1 MRLQQ
6 LGDPSVLLNFCRMSR
21 YDAFT
26 SWSTCTL
33 RMQACRPLFPALEP
47 SHVQAVTMLLL
58 VQAGA
63 KPTAAQKRTLDLEAP
78 AQALGPAEKRR
89 ILENSSALSAA
100 AASVAPEPA
109 VASHAAQN
117 EVGAPQI
124 HPAAPAAT
132 EAAAGVPEQAGSAP
146 AAPSVS
152 ASMSHA
158 DMDAAGKAQP
168 THGSMSNADSSGA
181 KGVGAA
187 DQQHQGSAIANSMS
201 DKQKQQNG
209 PAGQTAQ
216 QAAQNSRE
224 ATPELKLDQLDVKT
238 DQVRWQPHTERLKPC
253 SFILFPFTAWTLT
266 AFTLKPATPCLA
278 SCTCN
283 HAHGAGWQAS
293 KRHSCARIQSG
304 EG

>member
-1 MRLQQ
+1 M
-6 LGDPSVLLNFCRMSR
+6 
-21 YDAFT
+21 
-26 SWSTCTL
+26 
-33 RMQACRPLFPALEP
+33 
-47 SHVQAVTMLLL
+47 
-58 VQAGA
+58 
-63 KPTAAQKRTLDLEAP
+63 
-78 AQALGPAEKRR
+78 
-89 ILENSSALSAA
+89 
-100 AASVAPEPA
+100 
-109 VASHAAQN
+109 ASHAAQN
-117 EVGAPQI
+117 GVGAPQI
-124 HPAAPAAT
+124 HPAAPAAA

-146 AAPSVS
+146 AAPGIS

-158 DMDAAGKAQP
+158 DMDAASKAQP

-181 KGVGAA
+181 KGVGAT
-187 DQQHQGSAIANSMS
+187 DQQHQGSDIASSMP

-209 PAGQTAQ
+209 PAGQS
-216 QAAQNSRE
+216 AQNSRE

-238 DQVRWQPHTERLKPC
+238 NQVRWQPHTEHLEPC
-253 SFILFPFTAWTLT
+253 SFIVFLFTAWTPT